1 MGLDNHYL
9 DFIMRH
15 IEDQFRGRDQLRMLE
30 LGDQIIVD
38 NPKYPSGP
46 GKKYFES
53 LNYYHTSVDINGL
66 HGAEVRDLTQPDQ
79 FLDLHDTF
87 DILTNSGTTEH
98 VEPYASQYEC
108 WRILHDC
115 CKTDSVMLHIL
126 PDVDEHDFR
135 GHWIGHCPHYY
146 SHKFF
151 QNLSDN
157 CGYLL
162 LESTVIR
169 GHRAVAMKKLST
181 SSFDISRELLLEGIA
196 RR

>member
-30 LGDQIIVD
+30 LGDQIIVA

-46 GKKYFES
+46 GKQYFES
-53 LNYYHTSVDINGL
+53 LGYYHTSVDINGL

-115 CKTDSVMLHIL
+115 CTTDAVMLHIL
-126 PDVDEHDFR
+126 PDVEEHDFR
-135 GHWIGHCPHYY
+135 GHWQGHCPHYY

-151 QNLSDN
+151 QNLADA

-169 GHRAVAMKKLST
+169 GNRAVAMKKLAT
-181 SSFDISRELLLEGIA
+181 SSFDISQDLLLEGIA